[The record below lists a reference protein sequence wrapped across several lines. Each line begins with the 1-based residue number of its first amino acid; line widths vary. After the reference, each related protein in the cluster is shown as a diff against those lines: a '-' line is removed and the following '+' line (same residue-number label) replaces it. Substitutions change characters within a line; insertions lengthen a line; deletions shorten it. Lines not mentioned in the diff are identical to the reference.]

1 MVENK
6 LPVKIVYL
14 MVPVACKQV
23 SPPVAVAAAAVCC
36 VKQVV
41 VLMKAEIS
49 RDDGYG
55 VFLLLESRR
64 AVWLVFDALMLCFL
78 VAVVIVMIVNE
89 GKSTVT
95 DIQSASSEG

>member
-1 MVENK
+1 M
-6 LPVKIVYL
+6 
-14 MVPVACKQV
+14 QT
-23 SPPVAVAAAAVCC
+23 SPPVAVAAAAVWC

-89 GKSTVT
+89 GKSTAT
-95 DIQSASSEG
+95 DIQSANSEG